1 MTCCY
6 YTCMLS
12 FVFIFAMIYFHNA
25 TTKSGVAEL
34 YKSQLTPNLRQLY
47 EKISKE
53 RLYINYYG
61 YTLGL
66 ALALIVIFYN
76 ISLSDRNHN
85 KLSNVGLVCL
95 TIVIAF
101 STNYFFYIL
110 YPKSDWMLKH
120 INSPEQ
126 TKAWLQMYRS
136 MQYNYHMGLVL
147 GLVAVGLIAFAFRT

>member
-12 FVFIFAMIYFHNA
+12 FVFIFAMIYFYNA
-25 TTKSGVAEL
+25 TTKSRVVEL
-34 YKSQLTPNLRQLY
+34 YKSQLPPNLRQLY
-47 EKISKE
+47 NKLANE
-53 RLYINYYG
+53 RLKINYYG
-61 YTLGL
+61 YTLGFG
-66 ALALIVIFYN
+66 LALIAIFYN
-76 ISLSDRNHN
+76 GRLYKLPFVSL
-85 KLSNVGLVCL
+85 LCL
-95 TIVIAF
+95 TIVISF

-136 MQYNYHMGLVL
+136 MQYHYHL
-147 GLVAVGLIAFAFRT
+147 GLALGLIAVGLITYSIF

>member
-1 MTCCY
+1 MCCY
-6 YTCMLS
+6 YTCMLA
-12 FVFIFAMIYFHNA
+12 FVFIFGMIYFHNA
-25 TTKSGVAEL
+25 TTKSGVVEL
-34 YKSQLTPNLRQLY
+34 YRAQLTPNLRQLY

-66 ALALIVIFYN
+66 AIALIVIFYN
-76 ISLSDRNHN
+76 ISLSDKNSN
-85 KLSNVGLVCL
+85 KLSNVSLVCL

-147 GLVAVGLIAFAFRT
+147 GLIAVGLIAFAFRC

>member
-6 YTCMLS
+6 YTCMLA
-12 FVFIFAMIYFHNA
+12 FVFIFGMIYFHNA
-25 TTKSGVAEL
+25 TTKSGVVEL
-34 YKSQLTPNLRQLY
+34 YKYQLTPNLRQLY

-66 ALALIVIFYN
+66 AVALIVIFYN
-76 ISLSDRNHN
+76 ISLSDRNSN
-85 KLSNVGLVCL
+85 KLSNVSLVCL

-126 TKAWLQMYRS
+126 TKGWLQMYRS

-147 GLVAVGLIAFAFRT
+147 GLVAVGLIAFAFRC